1 VNAVARHRSLVIAAS
16 LMLALGLAACAHQP
30 PATSYDPPG
39 FLLALLHGYLIF
51 FSVIGS
57 IFLDIRIYAFPNSGF
72 WYDIGYVIGVLGALF
87 TILLAF

>member
-1 VNAVARHRSLVIAAS
+1 MKCS
-16 LMLALGLAACAHQP
+16 
-30 PATSYDPPG
+30 
-39 FLLALLHGYLIF
+39 HGYLIF

-87 TILLAF
+87 TILLGF